1 MSNYQQTLEAIHSYV
16 DYSRTRQIP
25 YNANTYNLDRMR
37 ALCALLDNPQDR
49 FPSLHIAGSK
59 GKGSTAAMAASIL
72 QTAGHRTALFTSP
85 HLHSFRER
93 LRIDGELIGRE
104 QLVALWEE
112 ARPLVESLERPTT
125 FEIIT
130 ALAFLHFSRPPVDWA
145 VLEVGLG
152 GRLDATNI
160 VHPCACAITSLSY
173 EHTDLLGHTL
183 SLIAFEKA
191 GIIKPGVPV
200 VVGPQAPE
208 AMAVLETVAAESGV
222 QLWRVGEGE
231 DAHWRWAVREATP
244 AGVRLDITGPEDA
257 YEDLWVP
264 LAGYHQAANAAVAVA
279 LLHTLDSVPTPAT
292 IRQGL
297 ARAYWPG
304 RLESVSLQP
313 HIVVDSAHN
322 RHSAEQLQA
331 ALALFPNKRLI
342 LLFGASSD
350 KDIHG
355 MLEVL
360 GPEAAV
366 VIVTRSFHPRASDPS
381 ELADLARSVLPHTPV
396 YVTANVPDAL
406 RLAGD
411 LAGPNDLVLVTGSI
425 FVVADVRE
433 SWNVLHPQ
441 AFPPDDWVHVA
452 EPIGGDGQHAR
463 TSPAPSGTYA
473 PVSAASHPSE
483 GLSPLPPSHNP

>member
-25 YNANTYNLDRMR
+25 YNTSTYNLDRMR
-37 ALCALLDNPQDR
+37 ALCGLLDNPQDR

-59 GKGSTAAMAASIL
+59 GKGSTAAMTAAIL
-72 QTAGHRTALFTSP
+72 QAAGYRTGLYTSP

-93 LRIDGELIGRE
+93 LRINGTLIS
-104 QLVALWEE
+104 QDDLVSLWEE
-112 ARPLVESLERPTT
+112 IRPLVESLHRTTT

-130 ALAFLHFSRPPVDWA
+130 ALAFLYFSRPPVDWA

-152 GRLDATNI
+152 GRLDATNV
-160 VHPCACAITSLSY
+160 VHPRACAITPLSY

-191 GIIKPGVPV
+191 GIIKPEVPV

-208 AMAVLETVAAESGV
+208 AMSVIESVAAETGV
-222 QLWRVGEGE
+222 QLWRVDNSDE
-231 DAHWRWAVREATP
+231 AHWRWIVHEATP
-244 AGVRLDITGPEDA
+244 TGVRFDIMGPTDV
-257 YEDLWVP
+257 YKDLWVP
-264 LAGYHQAANAAVAVA
+264 LAGRHQAANAAVAVA
-279 LLHTLDSVPTPAT
+279 LLHALESAPPPAAV
-292 IRQGL
+292 RQGL

-304 RLESVSLQP
+304 RLESISLQP

-322 RHSAEQLQA
+322 RHSAEQMQL
-331 ALALFPNKRLI
+331 ALALFPYRRLI
-342 LLFGASSD
+342 LLFGASAD

-360 GPEAAV
+360 GPEAAT
-366 VIVTRSFHPRASDPS
+366 VIVTRSFHPRASDPN
-381 ELADLARSVLPHTPV
+381 ELGDLARSVLPDTPV
-396 YVTANVPDAL
+396 HVTFGVPEAL
-406 RLAGD
+406 KLASD
-411 LAGPNDLVLVTGSI
+411 LAGPDDLVLVTGSI

-433 SWNVLHPQ
+433 SWNALHPE

-452 EPIGGDGQHAR
+452 EPITGDGLHAH
-463 TSPAPSGTYA
+463 TGPGGVPSA
-473 PVSAASHPSE
+473 DA
-483 GLSPLPPSHNP
+483 SPLPSSPNS